1 MKDHSRFIY
10 RADAPIRGL
19 GHRFTFLGLV
29 IAAFALILI
38 AKADVGMIDRLRAQV
53 TDTVAPILDLMSR
66 PLNTVNQII
75 TQVRALSTI
84 RLENKKLREDKNRL
98 LHWQSIARKL
108 EAENKALRS
117 QLNFLPG
124 PEASFVSAR
133 VIADAGGSF
142 AHSLLL
148 NTGREPGVNKG
159 HAVITGD
166 GLVGRVAGVGNRAT
180 RVLLI
185 TDLNSRIP
193 VLVEATRTRGILI
206 GNNSNRPRL
215 IHLPP
220 GATVSPGDRI
230 VTSGHG
236 GAFPVGLPIGLIDA
250 VNESGISVQPFVPR
264 DRLEYVR
271 ILDYG
276 LKGIVNDTSAEN

>member
-1 MKDHSRFIY
+1 M
-10 RADAPIRGL
+10 
-19 GHRFTFLGLV
+19 
-29 IAAFALILI
+29 
-38 AKADVGMIDRLRAQV
+38 
-53 TDTVAPILDLMSR
+53 
-66 PLNTVNQII
+66 
-75 TQVRALSTI
+75 
-84 RLENKKLREDKNRL
+84 
-98 LHWQSIARKL
+98 
-108 EAENKALRS
+108 
-117 QLNFLPG
+117 
-124 PEASFVSAR
+124 
-133 VIADAGGSF
+133 
-142 AHSLLL
+142 
-148 NTGREPGVNKG
+148 
-159 HAVITGD
+159 ITGD

-276 LKGIVNDTSAEN
+276 LKGIVNDISADN